1 MTTRTDHITFKIAG
15 ATGQAIVHVRQNGDV
30 YEDVSTQAERI
41 AQAEGCEQDIST
53 AIYGVHGDIVDWQR
67 CGIRVSA

>member
-41 AQAEGCEQDIST
+41 AQAEGCEQDVSS
-53 AIYGVHGDIVDWQR
+53 AVKDERGNVVRWER